1 MLVFYLLKSRRKFAA
16 FFALIPLAAV
26 LYTVMPD
33 HWFQRM
39 ETIQT
44 WEEDGSASE
53 RVRAWN
59 NAIDLANTRFIGGG
73 MRALVHWGGRDSHS
87 IYFGILGEHGW
98 VGLGMFLLL
107 LMFTWRSGS
116 WVIRHAKRHA
126 DLIWARDLAAMTQVS
141 LVGYMSAGAFLGL
154 QYFDLFYHLIAI
166 VVMTRWLVERRLAEA
181 AAPAKL
187 KGVPEAAVVGG
198 ARP

>member
-1 MLVFYLLKSRRKFAA
+1 
-16 FFALIPLAAV
+16 
-26 LYTVMPD
+26 MPD

-87 IYFGILGEHGW
+87 IYFGMLGEHGW

-107 LMFTWRSGS
+107 LPSPGAPGAGS
-116 WVIRHAKRHA
+116 SAMQNRTRISIGRA
-126 DLIWARDLAAMTQVS
+126 IW
-141 LVGYMSAGAFLGL
+141 
-154 QYFDLFYHLIAI
+154 
-166 VVMTRWLVERRLAEA
+166 
-181 AAPAKL
+181 P
-187 KGVPEAAVVGG
+187 P
-198 ARP
+198 